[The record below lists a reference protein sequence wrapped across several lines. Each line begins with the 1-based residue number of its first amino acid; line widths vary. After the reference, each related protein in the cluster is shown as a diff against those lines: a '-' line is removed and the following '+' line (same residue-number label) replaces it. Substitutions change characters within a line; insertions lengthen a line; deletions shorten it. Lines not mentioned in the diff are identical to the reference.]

1 MKNDD
6 KNFIIIFISCIISL
20 IIQKFIILSFNHL
33 FLFPDQFPYEFI
45 LNKMFGLIWLIIFIL
60 LIFLLNKVI
69 KSNIINSLK
78 IYNYNNEYFINYIY
92 IIFYSV
98 IFSIIII
105 MLYFLVNNL
114 SYKLLNIN
122 IYDSSKTLNF
132 NNLIFNSKSKYNI
145 GKFDIIYKE
154 FFLVKNGFLFLSIEL
169 IYIFIVV
176 IIEEIIFRLILF
188 SNSNNSIFSNTICY
202 LAFWGY
208 TSSKEFLILIYFLYT
223 YFLISK
229 LYFYTHNLKYTIL
242 THYIFEILFYVFSY
256 LMLNSKFIKIFNLK
270 NSLLLSIIIV
280 SISII
285 LFINYNKFLKK
296 ILRINKRN

>member
-20 IIQKFIILSFNHL
+20 IVQKFIILSFNHL
-33 FLFPDQFPYEFI
+33 FLFSNQFPYEFI

-60 LIFLLNKVI
+60 LIFLLNKVN

-78 IYNYNNEYFINYIY
+78 IYNNEYFINYIS

-98 IFSIIII
+98 LFSIIII

-114 SYKLLNIN
+114 AFKLLNIN
-122 IYDSSKTLNF
+122 IYDSSTTLNF
-132 NNLIFNSKSKYNI
+132 NNLIFNSRSKYNI

-154 FFLVKNGFLFLSIEL
+154 FFLVKNGFLFLLIEL

-176 IIEEIIFRLILF
+176 LTEEIIFRLILF
-188 SNSNNSIFSNTICY
+188 SNSNNSIFLNTIFY
-202 LAFWGY
+202 LVFLEF
-208 TSSKEFLILIYFLYT
+208 TSSKEFLIIIYFLYT

-229 LYFYTHNLKYTIL
+229 LYFCTHNLNYTI
-242 THYIFEILFYVFSY
+242 
-256 LMLNSKFIKIFNLK
+256 
-270 NSLLLSIIIV
+270 
-280 SISII
+280 
-285 LFINYNKFLKK
+285 
-296 ILRINKRN
+296 